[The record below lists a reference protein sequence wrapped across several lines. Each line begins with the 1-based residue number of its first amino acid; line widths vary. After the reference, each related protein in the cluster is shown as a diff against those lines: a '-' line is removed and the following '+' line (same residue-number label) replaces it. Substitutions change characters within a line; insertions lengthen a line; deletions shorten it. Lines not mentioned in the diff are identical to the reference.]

1 MNSRKQK
8 LIDEI
13 KGVEYFQD
21 FPAENCT
28 SFKIGGPLSFLAIP
42 KSPEEI
48 ITLLKAAETADY
60 PVYVIGNGT
69 NLLISD
75 KGADALFIKTGSA
88 MSGVSFDDDE
98 AALNADAGALL
109 SAAAKESVK
118 RGFMGLEWAAGIPG
132 SIGGGAAMNAG
143 AYGGEMKD
151 VIRSITYV
159 DVKKQ
164 EILTK
169 NVEPGD
175 FAYRYSAFTFP
186 GRIVVK
192 IKMQLEQDD
201 GHAKERMD
209 EFNEKRRS
217 KQPLEYPSAGSTFK
231 RPEGFFAGALIENAG
246 LKGISIG
253 GAQVSEKHAGFI
265 INSGGASFDDVYSL
279 INLVR
284 EKVYARFNVLLEPE
298 VKIIK

>member
-1 MNSRKQK
+1 MDSRKQK
-8 LIDEI
+8 LTEEI
-13 KGVEYFQD
+13 KNIEYFRD

-28 SFKIGGPLSFLAIP
+28 SFKIGGPLAFLAIP

-48 ITLLKAAETADY
+48 VTLLKAAKAADY

-75 KGADALFIKTGSA
+75 KGFDALFIKTGSA
-88 MSGVSFDDDE
+88 FSGISFDNDE
-98 AALNADAGALL
+98 AVLNAGAGALL

-132 SIGGGAAMNAG
+132 SVGGGAAMNAG

-159 DVKKQ
+159 DTKKC
-164 EILTK
+164 EIITK
-169 NVEPGD
+169 NTQTGD
-175 FAYRYSAFTFP
+175 FAYRYSAFSFP
-186 GRIVVK
+186 DRINLN
-192 IKMQLEQDD
+192 IKMQLEPDD

-209 EFNEKRRS
+209 GFNEKRRS
-217 KQPLEYPSAGSTFK
+217 KQPLEFPSAGSTFK
-231 RPEGFFAGALIENAG
+231 RPGGFFAGALIESAG
-246 LKGISIG
+246 LKGMSIG

-265 INSGGASFDDVYSL
+265 INRGGACFDDVYSL
-279 INLVR
+279 IRLVQER
-284 EKVYARFNVLLEPE
+284 VFMKFNVLLEPE